1 MISVFQP
8 FTSRGVDSLLP
19 LETKIEREY
28 DPLWPNDYEKVVKEM
43 RSAKRS
49 GDLDEDGS
57 SSPGGS
63 DKKRRYLQ
71 QSMTKARDRFQQA
84 AGGQSQGS
92 SSFSGFS
99 KRPGEEEEEAEG
111 DKRKSM
117 GAGAAI
123 APPPSL
129 TSGPPSPP
137 QASGSPLPSTSATKV
152 SGMVA
157 GKGMGFAA
165 KLMAKYGYKEGSG
178 LGKDGQGISTA
189 LVVEKTSKRGGR
201 IVQGAGDEPPAPEPF
216 KPPSGVAIPPPAMM
230 DDDIFESPGPESQAE
245 GGDSEYGGGGG
256 GEYGGYGL
264 VSQPTEDFK
273 SPMAPPKPLLTDM
286 MKNPSKVVMLKVL
299 QIIIVM
305 IRRFL
310 TM

>member
-1 MISVFQP
+1 M
-8 FTSRGVDSLLP
+8 DSLLP

-49 GDLDEDGS
+49 GDQEENGS
-57 SSPGGS
+57 RSPGGS

-71 QSMTKARDRFQQA
+71 QSMSKARDRFQQA
-84 AGGQSQGS
+84 AGGLSQGS
-92 SSFSGFS
+92 SSSGFS
-99 KRPGEEEEEAEG
+99 KKPVEEEDDEDVEG
-111 DKRKSM
+111 DRRKGM

-137 QASGSPLPSTSATKV
+137 QASGSSLPSTSSNKV

-201 IVQGAGDEPPAPEPF
+201 IVKGLGEEQASEPF
-216 KPPSGVAIPPPAMM
+216 KPPGGVAIPPPAMIEE
-230 DDDIFESPGPESQAE
+230 DIFESPGTAPETQSE
-245 GGDSEYGGGGG
+245 GEDSEYGGGIG

-264 VSQPTEDFK
+264 VSQPVDRFK
-273 SPMAPPKPLLTDM
+273 SPMAPPKPILTDM
-286 MKNPSKVVMLKVL
+286 MKHPSKVVMLKV
-299 QIIIVM
+299 
-305 IRRFL
+305 
-310 TM
+310 

>member
-1 MISVFQP
+1 M
-8 FTSRGVDSLLP
+8 LP
-19 LETKIEREY
+19 LEVKIEREY
-28 DPLWPNDYEKVVKEM
+28 DPMWPNDYDKVVKEM
-43 RSAKRS
+43 RASKRS
-49 GDLDEDGS
+49 GDKEEEGS
-57 SSPGGS
+57 KSPGSG

-84 AGGQSQGS
+84 AGGQSQGPG
-92 SSFSGFS
+92 SFSGFS
-99 KRPGEEEEEAEG
+99 KRPGEEEEAEEAG
-111 DKRKSM
+111 PDKRKSV
-117 GAGAAI
+117 GGGAAI

-137 QASGSPLPSTSATKV
+137 PSASPLPSTSAAKV

-201 IVQGAGDEPPAPEPF
+201 IVNVGDDQPPAQEPF
-216 KPPSGVAIPPPAMM
+216 KPPGGVAIPPPALM
-230 DDDIFESPGPESQAE
+230 DEEDIFESPAASTESQPE

-256 GEYGGYGL
+256 GEYGGGGGGEYGGFGL
-264 VSQPTEDFK
+264 VANTADEFK
-273 SPMAPPKPLLTDM
+273 SPKPSLTDM
-286 MKNPSKVVMLKVL
+286 MKKPSKVVMLKVS
-299 QIIIVM
+299 
-305 IRRFL
+305 L
-310 TM
+310 T